1 MNFNATVTQ
10 IRLVLADKRETEKK
24 IKESGQSVVPKY
36 YRLYREMKN
45 REDALS
51 ELTAGYLLRK
61 YLNVFSDS
69 QLIYGKYG
77 KPGLINREE
86 HFSISHANNVVV
98 LAISEEEIGVDI
110 ERSDEVNWFAAK
122 QVFPEKWMCQLKIA
136 EKADRDRV
144 FARQWTALEAV
155 LKAEGTGFAIPKEEQ
170 WNILLKWQTQYME
183 FQDYVITC
191 ATRKPV
197 EIEVTYDNIRE

>member
-1 MNFNATVTQ
+1 MQITP

-51 ELTAGYLLRK
+51 ELTAGFLLSK

-77 KPGLINREE
+77 KPALADSAEY
-86 HFSISHANNVVV
+86 FSVSHTDNLVV
-98 LAISEEEIGVDI
+98 LAISKAEIGVDI
-110 ERSDEVNWFAAK
+110 ERFDEVNWIAAK
-122 QVFPEKWMCQLKIA
+122 QVFPNNWISQLRSA
-136 EKADRDRV
+136 GKADGDKLFIRM
-144 FARQWTALEAV
+144 WTSLEAV
-155 LKAEGTGFAIPKEEQ
+155 LKAEGTGFAITKEKQ
-170 WNILLKWQTQYME
+170 WDILMKWQTKDIE
-183 FQDYVITC
+183 FQDYLVTC
-191 ATRKPV
+191 AARCPA